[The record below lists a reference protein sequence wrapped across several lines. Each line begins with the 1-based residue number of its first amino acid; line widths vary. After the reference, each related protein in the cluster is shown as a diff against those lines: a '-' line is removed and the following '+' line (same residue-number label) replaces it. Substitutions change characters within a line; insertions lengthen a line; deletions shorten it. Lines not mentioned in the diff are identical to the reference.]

1 MASRPFTF
9 VDFQLQAAE
18 IVDRARADA
27 AEIKREARVDA
38 DRIREQACAEGRNEG
53 REVAAREE
61 RKRLAGETQ
70 RAIDLLVRIVRD
82 VETRRDAL
90 VSEAERDLVRL
101 ALAIA
106 AKIVK
111 AEIKAK
117 RPVAEE
123 NVRAAVALAAH
134 RQGLVARVNP
144 DDLKLIELPRL
155 GPVSLQADPTIDRG
169 GCVVEL
175 HPGDI
180 DLRIATQLEQ
190 IEQGLLG

>member
-1 MASRPFTF
+1 MASRPFSF

-18 IVDRARADA
+18 IVDRARLDA
-27 AEIKREARVDA
+27 AEIAREARSDA
-38 DRIREQACAEGRNEG
+38 ERIREQARAEGRNEG
-53 REVAAREE
+53 REAALREE

-70 RAIDLLVRIVRD
+70 KAIDLIVHIIRD
-82 VETRRDAL
+82 VDARRDAL
-90 VSEAERDLVRL
+90 AAEAERDLVRL

-106 AKIVK
+106 ARIVK
-111 AEIKAK
+111 AEVKGK

-123 NVRAAVALAAH
+123 NVRAAMTLAAH
-134 RQGLVARVNP
+134 RQGVVARVHP

-155 GPVSLQADPTIDRG
+155 GPVTLQADPGVDRG